1 MTTTASE
8 RDQSAP
14 ADAPALRLTGITKA
28 FGKVLAVEDISSE
41 IRQHEV
47 VGLIG
52 ENGAGKSTLLKILTG
67 IYQPDSGTIEA
78 HGKVVRFK
86 RPQDSVA
93 VGIGVVHQ
101 EQSLLT
107 NLSVAENIAMTGASA
122 KDAGTKFGIY
132 RWKTLN
138 KEAETVLARVGSTV
152 DPRAIVGDLPFVD
165 RQMVEI
171 ARALRVDDA
180 LDVPPLLI
188 LDEPTSVLERDETA
202 TLEREILAL
211 RDLGSVIFVS
221 HRLDEVMRI
230 CDRILVMRH
239 GKLVAD
245 RTTADVTQDELFRLM
260 IGHDSRA
267 VKRPSA
273 GGLGTGQPVLE
284 IKGVSRKGVYRD
296 VSLDVFP
303 GQCVAIVGTI
313 GSGREELCRAVFGAD
328 TVDSGQIKVDGK
340 EIRNWSMRTAVRNGV
355 AYVPAERKVEGMVGG
370 LTAADNLT
378 LAYPGAAAVGPFLSP
393 GARRKLVSKWFE
405 TLDVRPNAPKMRL
418 ERFSGGNQQKVVM
431 GKWLLAEQL
440 KILVLDHPLR
450 GLDVGAAET
459 VNAQVQAACS
469 RGVGVLLIADT
480 IEEALDTAHVIVVM
494 RDGEVTASY
503 DLSVDSTT
511 ALDLLERMV

>member
-1 MTTTASE
+1 MTSTVPLRDHSASV
-8 RDQSAP
+8 
-14 ADAPALRLTGITKA
+14 DAPALRLTGITKG
-28 FGKVLAVEDISSE
+28 FGKVRGVEDISLE
-41 IRQHEV
+41 IRNNEV

-52 ENGAGKSTLLKILTG
+52 ENGAGKSSLLKILTG
-67 IYQPDSGTIEA
+67 IYQPDSGSIEA
-78 HGKVVRFK
+78 HGQVVRFR
-86 RPQDSVA
+86 RPQDSAA

-107 NLSVAENIAMTGASA
+107 NLSVAENIAMTGTSA
-122 KDAGTKFGIY
+122 KDKGTKFGIY
-132 RWKTLN
+132 RWKKIN
-138 KEAETVLARVGSTV
+138 KEAESVLAQVGSTV
-152 DPRAIVGDLPFVD
+152 DPRAIVGDLPFAD

-171 ARALRVDDA
+171 ARALRVDEA

-188 LDEPTSVLERDETA
+188 LDEPTSILERNETE
-202 TLEREILAL
+202 TLEREIRAL
-211 RDLGSVIFVS
+211 KDVGSVIFVS

-239 GKLVAD
+239 GRLVAD
-245 RTTADVTQDELFRLM
+245 RATADVTQDELFRLM
-260 IGHDSRA
+260 IGHESRA
-267 VKRPSA
+267 PKRPSA
-273 GGLGTGQPVLE
+273 EGLSAGQPVLE
-284 IKGVSRKGVYRD
+284 IKGVSRKGAYRD
-296 VSLDVFP
+296 VSLNVFP

-328 TVDSGQIKVDGK
+328 TCDSGQILVDGK
-340 EIRNWSMRTAVRNGV
+340 ETRNWSMRTAVRNGV

-378 LAYPGAAAVGPFLSP
+378 LAYPGTATVGPFLSP
-393 GARRKLVSKWFE
+393 GARRKLVADWFE
-405 TLDVRPNAPKMRL
+405 TLDVRPRDPKLRL
-418 ERFSGGNQQKVVM
+418 ERFSGGNQQKVVL

-440 KILVLDHPLR
+440 KLLVLDHPLR

-469 RGVGVLLIADT
+469 RGVAVLLIADT

-511 ALDLLERMV
+511 AVDLLERMV

>member
-28 FGKVLAVEDISSE
+28 FGKVLAVEDISLE

-202 TLEREILAL
+202 TLEREIRAL
-211 RDLGSVIFVS
+211 RELGSVIFVS

-393 GARRKLVSKWFE
+393 GARRKLVSTWFG
-405 TLDVRPNAPKMRL
+405 TLDVRPNDPKMRL

-440 KILVLDHPLR
+440 KVLVLDHPLR
-450 GLDVGAAET
+450 GLDVGASET